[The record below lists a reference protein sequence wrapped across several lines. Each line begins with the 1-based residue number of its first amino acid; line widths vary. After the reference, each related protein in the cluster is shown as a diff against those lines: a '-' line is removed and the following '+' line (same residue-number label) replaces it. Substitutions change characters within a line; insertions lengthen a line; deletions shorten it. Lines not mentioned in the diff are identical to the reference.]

1 MNRRLFL
8 AAALLSSLATP
19 AGAQQNEYPT
29 RPVRLIVPAAAGGA
43 TDLVARLIAQHLS
56 QSWPHPMVVE
66 NRPGGG
72 GVIGTQVVARAPADG
87 YTLLMGAINHTINA
101 SLVKNLPYDT
111 VGDFTFIAG
120 VVSIPNV
127 LVVNPK
133 VPVHSV
139 TEFIRYSQTHDD
151 LTFASSGNG
160 TSQHLSAE
168 TFRMA
173 TGAKYQHVPYKGSA
187 PAVTDLLGGHVDL
200 MFDNLPS
207 AAPNIRAG
215 KLRALGVT
223 SAQRNPAFPDIPA
236 IAETVPGFDVKSWF
250 GLMGPAGLP
259 REVIDKLH
267 VEMVRVFAQNDVQ
280 QWLDKMGAQAQV
292 TDPAAFDAYVHQEIK
307 RWAEVVKA
315 SGATVQ

>member
-1 MNRRLFL
+1 MDRRLFL
-8 AAALLSSLATP
+8 TATLLSSLATP
-19 AGAQQNEYPT
+19 AWTQQKPYPN

-43 TDLVARLIAQHLS
+43 TDLVARLIAQHVS
-56 QSWPHPMVVE
+56 QSWPEPMVVE

-101 SLVKNLPYDT
+101 SLVKSLPYDT

-127 LVVNPK
+127 LVVNPN
-133 VPVHSV
+133 VPVNSV
-139 TEFIRYSQTHDD
+139 AEFIRYSQTHD

-168 TFRMA
+168 TFRMI

-223 SAQRNPAFPDIPA
+223 SANRNPAFPDIPA
-236 IAETVPGFDVKSWF
+236 IAETVPGFDVRSWF
-250 GLMGPAGLP
+250 GLMGPAGMS
-259 REVIDKLH
+259 RDVVEKLH
-267 VEMVRVFAQNDVQ
+267 AEMVRVFAQDDVQ

-307 RWAEVVKA
+307 RWAEVVQA

>member
-1 MNRRLFL
+1 MNRRFFL
-8 AAALLSSLATP
+8 TAALLSSLSAP
-19 AGAQQNEYPT
+19 AWAQQHEYPT

-56 QSWPHPMVVE
+56 QTWPHPMVVE

-139 TEFIRYSQTHDD
+139 AEFIRYSQTHDD

-160 TSQHLSAE
+160 TSQHLAAE

-215 KLRALGVT
+215 KLRPLGVT

-236 IAETVPGFDVKSWF
+236 IAETVPGYDVKSWF

-267 VEMVRVFAQNDVQ
+267 AEMVRVFAQDDVQ

-307 RWAEVVKA
+307 RWTEVVKA